1 MDQDFAKEV
10 RLATPPG
17 AVWSALLDFQRVAS
31 WLPIV
36 GELREIEPMRRYST
50 VLEDR
55 MGPFALRADLT
66 VSVVTDPEARRL
78 HVSASGE
85 DRQVASRIS
94 ATLDVAVSDEG
105 GGSAVSVTG
114 RYEIIGRVATLG
126 AGAIRKKGERVLDDL
141 FARLA
146 RELGAVSLS
155 SPGDPSPSSSA
166 RGDPPGLPR

>member
-10 RLATPPG
+10 LLATPPA
-17 AVWSALLDFQRVAS
+17 AVWSALLDFERVAS

-36 GELREIEPMRRYST
+36 GAVREIEPMRRYST

-55 MGPFALRADLT
+55 MGPFALRADLAVT
-66 VSVVTDPEARRL
+66 VMTDPDGRRL

-94 ATLDVAVSDEG
+94 ATLDLVVTAEG

-114 RYEIIGRVATLG
+114 RYEITGRVATLG
-126 AGAIRKKGERVLDDL
+126 AGAIRKKGERVLEE
-141 FARLA
+141 FFGNVA
-146 RELGAVSLS
+146 RELGAVPWS
-155 SPGDPSPSSSA
+155 SQGDP
-166 RGDPPGLPR
+166 R